1 MRLLV
6 ALALV
11 ALTAVPAYGQ
21 VQPRLR
27 QLGISPVR
35 LSGEGFS
42 PGERVRVRAFV
53 GGHKRTKRVR
63 AGEHGR
69 FRVRFAELSRNPCT
83 QKLRATAVGSKG
95 HRATLESVP
104 FPCDRPPDRCTD
116 AADACPPPRG
126 EPSLASRGTRSR
138 SR

>member
-6 ALALV
+6 ALALL
-11 ALTAVPAYGQ
+11 AFAAVPAQGQ

-27 QLGISPVR
+27 PLGISPVR

-42 PGERVRVRAFV
+42 PGERVRVRAWV
-53 GGHKRTKRVR
+53 GGHKRTKHVR
-63 AGEHGR
+63 AGKHGR

-83 QKLRATAVGSKG
+83 QKLKASAVGTKG
-95 HRATLESVP
+95 HDARLERAPLNCES
-104 FPCDRPPDRCTD
+104 PPDRCTD
-116 AADACPPPRG
+116 GADACPPPRAQ
-126 EPSLASRGTRSR
+126 PSISRGRRSR